1 MYSFGVVALEI
12 ACGRRT
18 YKDGEYHVPL
28 TRWVCELYR
37 KGTVLEA
44 ADERLD
50 GNFDL
55 NEMRRLLMVG
65 LWCAHPKDKERPKA
79 GQVIK
84 VLNQLDTPLP
94 ELHCSHEAHNLI
106 SGPLQTTLV

>member
-1 MYSFGVVALEI
+1 MYSFGAVALES

-50 GNFDL
+50 GNF
-55 NEMRRLLMVG
+55 RS
-65 LWCAHPKDKERPKA
+65 ERNASAVDGGIVVRSP
-79 GQVIK
+79 
-84 VLNQLDTPLP
+84 
-94 ELHCSHEAHNLI
+94 
-106 SGPLQTTLV
+106 